1 MDVVIPMGRVEGG
14 SVILGF
20 GVRSWGSVPGLSLP
34 VQCCGNEFHR
44 ARVRCWAWNSGPK
57 G

>member
-14 SVILGF
+14 SVILDF

-34 VQCCGNEFHR
+34 M
-44 ARVRCWAWNSGPK
+44 
-57 G
+57 